1 METCNYKGEV
11 ICAYDI
17 TNNNYALNYELRKEW
32 RIAGRNGE
40 LKCPECGLE
49 VVLKVN
55 DPRKKV
61 PHFAHKISDIKCN
74 YNNEDARESEEHKK
88 GKMILYNYF
97 KEIYPNANLRINHR
111 FNNKR
116 RTDIFIEFKNGEKLA
131 IEYQRLGLDIIP
143 WKERQEEYD
152 KLGVKVMWILQ
163 GNEECLKEK
172 SKQIEFSFF
181 KQIMLNELDKLVVF
195 LDIKNMKIILMK
207 NMEYIHK
214 GNISDKYDEIFLYS
228 YGFGEIKINED
239 GSISCDFYE
248 RYRIENT
255 NFILK
260 CKKDCQDKELK
271 ELQRKAREKVDELH
285 KKVEENNRKNAI
297 KKEISEA
304 IRLENEFWKDTDTV
318 RYYTGGVYKQ
328 KTIKEALKGKKSAI
342 YDLVD
347 YFAWKANTDDFINL
361 KTIFKYAYLKG
372 NKNSFKIYDYI
383 MSESGFESEKFD
395 NIKDIKCPYCNGILS
410 KRYGRYGFY
419 VSCSNYKKCNFKF
432 LV

>member
-32 RIAGRNGE
+32 RIAGKNGE
-40 LKCPECGLE
+40 LKCPECRLE

-97 KEIYPNANLRINHR
+97 KEIYPSANLRINHR

-116 RTDIFIEFKNGEKLA
+116 RTDVFIEFKSGEKLA

-181 KQIMLNELDKLVVF
+181 KQIMLNERDKLVVF

-214 GNISDKYDEIFLYS
+214 GNISDKYDEIFLY
-228 YGFGEIKINED
+228 
-239 GSISCDFYE
+239 
-248 RYRIENT
+248 
-255 NFILK
+255 
-260 CKKDCQDKELK
+260 
-271 ELQRKAREKVDELH
+271 
-285 KKVEENNRKNAI
+285 
-297 KKEISEA
+297 
-304 IRLENEFWKDTDTV
+304 LE
-318 RYYTGGVYKQ
+318 
-328 KTIKEALKGKKSAI
+328 
-342 YDLVD
+342 
-347 YFAWKANTDDFINL
+347 
-361 KTIFKYAYLKG
+361 
-372 NKNSFKIYDYI
+372 
-383 MSESGFESEKFD
+383 
-395 NIKDIKCPYCNGILS
+395 
-410 KRYGRYGFY
+410 
-419 VSCSNYKKCNFKF
+419 VST
-432 LV
+432 